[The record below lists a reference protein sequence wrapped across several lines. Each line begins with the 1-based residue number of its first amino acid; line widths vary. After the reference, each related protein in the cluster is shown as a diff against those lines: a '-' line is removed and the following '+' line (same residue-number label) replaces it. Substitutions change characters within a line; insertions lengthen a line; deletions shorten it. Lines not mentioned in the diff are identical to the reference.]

1 MEMGVGLSPPA
12 RAVGRWNVSDAK
24 REPVAGPAEI
34 GQAAIVAAAVAQ
46 GVLVGAWLA
55 LFPEATLRVGGF
67 PPAPAFFVRWA
78 GVLHVAL
85 SAGYALEHL
94 RFRRVTLLVV
104 AKGAT
109 ALFLG
114 AVWLA
119 EGLPAL
125 MIFALAL
132 EGITALA
139 AAFVQRPADRSRR
152 ARARLRLVQPPAA
165 QARPVGR
172 P

>member
-1 MEMGVGLSPPA
+1 V
-12 RAVGRWNVSDAK
+12 NVSEAE
-24 REPVAGPAEI
+24 RQPEAGPAEI

-46 GVLVGAWLA
+46 GLLVGAWLA
-55 LFPEATLRVGGF
+55 LFPEAALRAGGF
-67 PPAPAFFVRWA
+67 PPAPAFFVRWV

-85 SAGYALEHL
+85 AAGYALEHL

-114 AVWLA
+114 AVWIA
-119 EGLPAL
+119 EGLPSL
-125 MIFALAL
+125 MIVALLL
-132 EGITALA
+132 EGLAALA
-139 AAFVQRPADRSRR
+139 AGLVLRPADRSRR
-152 ARARLRLVQPPAA
+152 ARARLRLVGPPPA
-165 QARPVGR
+165 QVRPAGR